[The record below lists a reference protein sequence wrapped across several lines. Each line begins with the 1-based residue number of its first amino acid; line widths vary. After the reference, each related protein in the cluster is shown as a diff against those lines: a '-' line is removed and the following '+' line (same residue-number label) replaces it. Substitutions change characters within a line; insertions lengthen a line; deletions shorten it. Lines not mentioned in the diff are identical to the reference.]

1 VYSPPGAGNE
11 TQVRNTR
18 RADIKGKAGKEE
30 RLVSPCVLSSSMTV
44 HEVVDL
50 FEAKDDM
57 VLIGEIAIILLALS
71 VSLELGGELLE
82 QEVDK
87 TGTTQAGKRSAR
99 RAF

>member
-1 VYSPPGAGNE
+1 
-11 TQVRNTR
+11 
-18 RADIKGKAGKEE
+18 
-30 RLVSPCVLSSSMTV
+30 MTV

-50 FEAKDDM
+50 FEAEDDM

-87 TGTTQAGKRSAR
+87 TGTTQVGKQSAQ

>member
-1 VYSPPGAGNE
+1 
-11 TQVRNTR
+11 
-18 RADIKGKAGKEE
+18 
-30 RLVSPCVLSSSMTV
+30 MTV

-50 FEAKDDM
+50 FEAEDDM

-87 TGTTQAGKRSAR
+87 TGTMQVGKQSAQ